1 MNDMLLFNIFISIV
15 SHSTRIVVI
24 SFLTLLKPAIV
35 QDHSRPVCNANVTVE
50 IIAYQYLSIRSA
62 YSNDVNAICKIATV
76 A

>member
-35 QDHSRPVCNANVTVE
+35 QDHSRPVCNTNVTVE